1 MRRGYTGWIINFFK
15 GLVYEGSLLPGNYLH
30 MECVWFVFSRFLQ
43 DQLDSIL
50 KQWNSHH
57 IRRSQNHT
65 VSGVPDEMY
74 YLPENFGYE
83 HWGLV
88 ISDEH
93 INNILQQK
101 NIYEGANNVA
111 EAHEDLQDYFWHVVN
126 CEKLPFPPT
135 TWEEGSMIFK
145 RTIEKASM

>member
-15 GLVYEGSLLPGNYLH
+15 GLVCEGSLLPGNYLH

-57 IRRSQNHT
+57 IRRSQNHKI
-65 VSGVPDEMY
+65 SEVPDEMY

-83 HWGLV
+83 HRGLV
-88 ISDEH
+88 IDDKH
-93 INNILQQK
+93 INDILQQK
-101 NIYEGANNVA
+101 NIYEEANNIT
-111 EAHEDLQDYFWHVVN
+111 EAHEDLQDYFWHVGN

-135 TWEEGSMIFK
+135 TWEEATMIFK
-145 RTIEKASM
+145 QIIEKASI